1 MNRHYPPEFKKRE
14 FNCPY
19 CGVYA
24 GQYWAPA
31 RYYNGSA
38 HAVVNDVD
46 FSQCRHCGQFS
57 VWVNEILT
65 HPQHTT
71 APMPHPD
78 TPEHLVSLYNEASA
92 VYNSSPRAAAAL
104 LRLLLQKLLIALG
117 EIGKNINDDIG
128 SLVSKGLSPQ
138 IQQALDICRV
148 IGNNAVHPSHI
159 AEDELPSIAFQLFG
173 LINFIIEDRISRS
186 RAIQE
191 LYDKLPQG
199 ATLAIEK
206 RDA

>member
-1 MNRHYPPEFKKRE
+1 MNKHYPPEFQKRE
-14 FNCPY
+14 FNCPI

-24 GQYWAPA
+24 AQHWSVALYHTGSKHDVISNIYFGKCWHCNKFSIWT
-31 RYYNGSA
+31 NG
-38 HAVVNDVD
+38 
-46 FSQCRHCGQFS
+46 
-57 VWVNEILT
+57 ILI

-71 APMPHPD
+71 TPRHHPD
-78 TPEHLVSLYNEASA
+78 TPEHLISLYNEASA

-117 EIGKNINDDIG
+117 EAGKNINDDIR

-159 AEDELPSIAFQLFG
+159 AEDELPSIALQLFG
-173 LINFIIEDRISRS
+173 LINFIIDDRISRP

-191 LYDKLPQG
+191 LYDKLPHG